1 MANFDANEIKRQ
13 AGRLTIQTENF
24 VNSCN
29 TIIKDL
35 DVLRK
40 LVKTEDSD
48 LSGLLFTLQTDYEI
62 VHGSVKK
69 KFEQLAT
76 IMNNW
81 AEQTLANQRALEEK
95 IRKRNQDFESIQ
107 QMISVLNK

>member
-13 AGRLTIQTENF
+13 AGRITVQTENF
-24 VNSCN
+24 INSCN
-29 TIIKDL
+29 SIIKDL

-40 LVKTEDSD
+40 LVNSEDSD
-48 LSGLLFTLQTDYEI
+48 LSNLLFTLQTDYEI

-69 KFEQLAT
+69 KYDNLAR

-81 AEQTLANQRALEEK
+81 ADQTLANQKALEEK
-95 IRKRNQDFESIQ
+95 LRKRNQDFDRIQ
-107 QMISVLNK
+107 QMLSVLNK